1 MKLILGVC
9 LCCFV
14 FWSFGADRGFSE
26 VSALYPYGA
35 INDSDFIEEEPQGCC
50 AQLKEAAKRGCTK
63 TKNCLCDVCCKGEIP
78 CQCARYPI
86 SKPCAWTISFS
97 CLVLGT
103 LTYLGL
109 QALRHYNPPD
119 NDDG

>member
-1 MKLILGVC
+1 MKLILGIC

-14 FWSFGADRGFSE
+14 TWSFGGNIGKDLTIS
-26 VSALYPYGA
+26 SYPYGA

-50 AQLKEAAKRGCTK
+50 DKLKKAAKRGCTK
-63 TKNCLCDVCCKGEIP
+63 TKNCLCDVSCKGEVP

-86 SKPCAWTISFS
+86 TKPCAWALSFS
-97 CLVLGT
+97 CLVLGGF
-103 LTYLGL
+103 TYLGL
-109 QALRHYNPPD
+109 RELRNWNPPD